1 MAKISAAQVKELR
14 DKTGVGMMDA
24 KKALVAVE
32 GDMEKAIDFLR
43 EKGMAKAAKK
53 SDRVAAEGLANVAVN
68 GNKAVIVEVNAETDF
83 VAQNDQFKALVKHIA
98 DVIAENTPA
107 DVEAALQLKTDKGT
121 LNDELIEATQV
132 IGEKISLRRF
142 EVVEKA
148 DADNFGAYLH
158 DGGRIAV
165 LSVVE
170 GADEATAKD
179 VAMHV
184 AAINPKYVNRDE
196 VPEAEVAHEKEI
208 DLLNEVLTEKN
219 KTADILLR
227 LAPGIHAETHE
238 YISTGQAKSKFG
250 FDLQSGQA
258 SEALEKTLANP
269 RFKVLGVHS
278 HIGSQIF
285 ATTGFVEAAKK
296 LMDFLSAWKE
306 KYDFTAEV
314 LNLGGGFGIR
324 YTDQD
329 EPLDVKDFVKIIV
342 EAVKEKSKEL
352 NYPIPAIWI
361 EPGRSVVGE
370 AGVSLYTVGS
380 RKDVEGV
387 GSFVAVDGGM
397 GDNIRPALYG
407 AEYDAVL
414 AKDPNAPIAQNASI
428 VGKFCESGDILIKDY
443 DFPKTEPGDV
453 IAMLSTGAYGYVMA
467 SNYNRNP
474 RPAIVFVEDGKA
486 RLVVK
491 RESYED
497 MIRNEIL

>member
-107 DVEAALQLKTDKGT
+107 DVEAALQLKTDKGI

-184 AAINPKYVNRDE
+184 AAINPEFMTRDDVSQDRLDHERE
-196 VPEAEVAHEKEI
+196 VFKEET
-208 DLLNEVLTEKN
+208 LNEGKPAKIVDKIVEGRLN
-219 KTADILLR
+219 KFL
-227 LAPGIHAETHE
+227 
-238 YISTGQAKSKFG
+238 
-250 FDLQSGQA
+250 
-258 SEALEKTLANP
+258 
-269 RFKVLGVHS
+269 
-278 HIGSQIF
+278 SQICL
-285 ATTGFVEAAKK
+285 A
-296 LMDFLSAWKE
+296 
-306 KYDFTAEV
+306 
-314 LNLGGGFGIR
+314 
-324 YTDQD
+324 DQ
-329 EPLDVKDFVKIIV
+329 DFVKNPDQTV
-342 EAVKEKSKEL
+342 AEFVSANDGKLKSFIRYE
-352 NYPIPAIWI
+352 
-361 EPGRSVVGE
+361 VGE
-370 AGVSLYTVGS
+370 GIEKKQDDFAQEV
-380 RKDVEGV
+380 KDQ
-387 GSFVAVDGGM
+387 M
-397 GDNIRPALYG
+397 N
-407 AEYDAVL
+407 
-414 AKDPNAPIAQNASI
+414 
-428 VGKFCESGDILIKDY
+428 
-443 DFPKTEPGDV
+443 
-453 IAMLSTGAYGYVMA
+453 
-467 SNYNRNP
+467 
-474 RPAIVFVEDGKA
+474 
-486 RLVVK
+486 
-491 RESYED
+491 
-497 MIRNEIL
+497 